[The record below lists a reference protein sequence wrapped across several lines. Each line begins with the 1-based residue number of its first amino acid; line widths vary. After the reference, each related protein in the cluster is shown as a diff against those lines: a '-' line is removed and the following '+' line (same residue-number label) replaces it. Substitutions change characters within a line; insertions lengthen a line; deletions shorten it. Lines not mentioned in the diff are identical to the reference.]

1 MYRVICIRWDAFMRL
16 QKCETPTMRNSSLIY
31 SFFAAVYR
39 FPSLPFETVDLCRPV
54 PFAPVF
60 LFFDSHHTKITAYSH
75 KLTLAPPYA
84 KLQAQAAPQGRVAAH
99 LQV

>member
-60 LFFDSHHTKITAYSH
+60 LFFDSHHTKIKAYSH
-75 KLTLAPPYA
+75 KLTIAPPHT